1 MNKDFR
7 FNFEDETIVCSKKAL
22 RAASNPTSTEYK
34 TLMKMKKLQ
43 PTFKVVARE
52 IETNENKNSYK
63 GLTLD
68 LIQSYIETT
77 NTKETLMAEFNEHKA
92 NGGYPLVKKWWCENF
107 KHITV
112 AQMNKA
118 IDKKSRD
125 GIKSKVK
132 LTVIKG
138 NAPEQ
143 KKAVG
148 QNQN

>member
-1 MNKDFR
+1 MNKMFALDFV
-7 FNFEDETIVCSKKAL
+7 NETIVCSKKAL
-22 RAASNPTSTEYK
+22 KSASNPTTAEYK
-34 TLMKMKKLQ
+34 ALMKMKKLQ

-63 GLTLD
+63 GLTLN

-77 NTKETLMAEFNEHKA
+77 NNKDTLMDEFNEHKT

-112 AQMNKA
+112 AQMKSA
-118 IDKKSRD
+118 IDKKNRE
-125 GIKSKVK
+125 GIKTKVK
-132 LTVIKG
+132 LTVIS
-138 NAPEQ
+138 NNTTEQ

>member
-112 AQMNKA
+112 AQMKKTLDNRSRAKIKTKAYPVAISNK
-118 IDKKSRD
+118 
-125 GIKSKVK
+125 
-132 LTVIKG
+132 T
-138 NAPEQ
+138 EQ

>member
-1 MNKDFR
+1 MFKMFALDFE
-7 FNFEDETIVCSKKAL
+7 NETIVCSKKAL
-22 RAASNPTSTEYK
+22 RAASNPTTAEYK
-34 TLMKMKKLQ
+34 ALMKMKKLQ

-63 GLTLD
+63 GLTLN

-112 AQMNKA
+112 AQMKNA
-118 IDKKSRD
+118 IDKKNRE
-125 GIKSKVK
+125 GIKTKVK
-132 LTVIKG
+132 LTVIS
-138 NAPEQ
+138 NNNTEQ